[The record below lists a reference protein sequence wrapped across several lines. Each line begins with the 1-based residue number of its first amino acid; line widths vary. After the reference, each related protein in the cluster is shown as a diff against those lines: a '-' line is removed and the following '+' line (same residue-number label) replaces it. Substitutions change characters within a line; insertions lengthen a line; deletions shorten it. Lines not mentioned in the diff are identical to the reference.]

1 MKKLIA
7 GALAALLPLAA
18 GAAYPERPIK
28 LIVPWA
34 AGGDTDNIFRPF
46 APLLQKQLGETVVIA
61 NVGGASGTKGAKE
74 AKDSPADGY
83 TLYAVHDYIHSTY
96 WAGVADVTYT
106 DFEPICLISSTPSVL
121 TASPKTPWKSWQE
134 FLADAKRRPGQIT
147 VGATLA
153 STSHFFP
160 ALIEQAT
167 GVKFKYVSYEGLAPR
182 MNAILGGHVDLTDSN
197 LTQKGK
203 VDAGQLKFL
212 AIATEK
218 RHPEMPK
225 VPTLKG
231 LVVLAASLV
240 LFGLTLE
247 LRANPLVPIGPG
259 FYPRIVLGVTALLA
273 ALLVVTDWYA
283 AKKAGP
289 KVPADYAAVVLQF
302 AVFGIYVA
310 ALPWLGFRI
319 ATFAYVAVTNA
330 LMDPPRGARQWAR
343 VAAIAL
349 ASALATYF
357 VFEHYLSVLL
367 PRGRW
372 TDF

>member
-1 MKKLIA
+1 MKLSRD
-7 GALAALLPLAA
+7 G
-18 GAAYPERPIK
+18 
-28 LIVPWA
+28 WA
-34 AGGDTDNIFRPF
+34 
-46 APLLQKQLGETVVIA
+46 
-61 NVGGASGTKGAKE
+61 
-74 AKDSPADGY
+74 
-83 TLYAVHDYIHSTY
+83 
-96 WAGVADVTYT
+96 
-106 DFEPICLISSTPSVL
+106 
-121 TASPKTPWKSWQE
+121 
-134 FLADAKRRPGQIT
+134 
-147 VGATLA
+147 
-153 STSHFFP
+153 
-160 ALIEQAT
+160 
-167 GVKFKYVSYEGLAPR
+167 
-182 MNAILGGHVDLTDSN
+182 
-197 LTQKGK
+197 
-203 VDAGQLKFL
+203 
-212 AIATEK
+212 
-218 RHPEMPK
+218 
-225 VPTLKG
+225 G

-247 LRANPLVPIGPG
+247 LKANPLVPIGPG

-273 ALLVVTDWYA
+273 VLLVVADWYA

-289 KVPADYAAVVLQF
+289 RVPADYAAVVLQF

>member
-1 MKKLIA
+1 MLSRD
-7 GALAALLPLAA
+7 G
-18 GAAYPERPIK
+18 
-28 LIVPWA
+28 WA
-34 AGGDTDNIFRPF
+34 
-46 APLLQKQLGETVVIA
+46 
-61 NVGGASGTKGAKE
+61 
-74 AKDSPADGY
+74 
-83 TLYAVHDYIHSTY
+83 
-96 WAGVADVTYT
+96 
-106 DFEPICLISSTPSVL
+106 
-121 TASPKTPWKSWQE
+121 
-134 FLADAKRRPGQIT
+134 
-147 VGATLA
+147 
-153 STSHFFP
+153 
-160 ALIEQAT
+160 
-167 GVKFKYVSYEGLAPR
+167 
-182 MNAILGGHVDLTDSN
+182 
-197 LTQKGK
+197 
-203 VDAGQLKFL
+203 
-212 AIATEK
+212 
-218 RHPEMPK
+218 
-225 VPTLKG
+225 G

-247 LRANPLVPIGPG
+247 LKANPLVPIGPG

-273 ALLVVTDWYA
+273 VLLVVADWYA

-289 KVPADYAAVVLQF
+289 RVPADYAAVVLQF

>member
-1 MKKLIA
+1 MKLSRD
-7 GALAALLPLAA
+7 G
-18 GAAYPERPIK
+18 
-28 LIVPWA
+28 WA
-34 AGGDTDNIFRPF
+34 
-46 APLLQKQLGETVVIA
+46 
-61 NVGGASGTKGAKE
+61 
-74 AKDSPADGY
+74 
-83 TLYAVHDYIHSTY
+83 
-96 WAGVADVTYT
+96 
-106 DFEPICLISSTPSVL
+106 
-121 TASPKTPWKSWQE
+121 
-134 FLADAKRRPGQIT
+134 
-147 VGATLA
+147 
-153 STSHFFP
+153 
-160 ALIEQAT
+160 
-167 GVKFKYVSYEGLAPR
+167 
-182 MNAILGGHVDLTDSN
+182 
-197 LTQKGK
+197 
-203 VDAGQLKFL
+203 
-212 AIATEK
+212 
-218 RHPEMPK
+218 
-225 VPTLKG
+225 G